1 MRYRS
6 IATLCLFAIASLVV
20 VKYLFLR
27 SSNLLL
33 LPVGLF
39 EARCSMLKSG
49 QRSAWPRW
57 LCREQSMATFALP
70 TDVCWKP
77 VPQFVV
83 TSKLPVWRLTRTP
96 AFKAARRSLA
106 GAVRQTL
113 FQGGNGPEL
122 PEADG
127 GFAS

>member
-1 MRYRS
+1 
-6 IATLCLFAIASLVV
+6 
-20 VKYLFLR
+20 
-27 SSNLLL
+27 
-33 LPVGLF
+33 
-39 EARCSMLKSG
+39 MLKSG
-49 QRSAWPRW
+49 PRSAWPRW

-127 GFAS
+127 VRVLTPNSESFREPEHSRALHLR